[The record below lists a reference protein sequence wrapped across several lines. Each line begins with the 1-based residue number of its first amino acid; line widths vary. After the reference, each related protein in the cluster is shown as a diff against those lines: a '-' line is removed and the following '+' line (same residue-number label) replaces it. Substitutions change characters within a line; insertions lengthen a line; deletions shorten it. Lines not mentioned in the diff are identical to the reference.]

1 MENVNDIFR
10 AFGPEYI
17 ERFGDDLPGEH
28 RKAMDAILKC
38 RTQEAGI
45 ALYECEDCG
54 HSHTM
59 YRSCGNRHCP
69 TCQHHKTREW
79 LESQINRQLPG
90 HHFMLTFT
98 VPESLRRF
106 IRSHQRLAYAALFK
120 ASAGAIKKLAADD
133 KHIGGDLP
141 GFFGV
146 LHTWGRTL
154 EYHPH
159 IHYIA
164 PGGALSSKDGAWH
177 PSRADFYLPVRA
189 LSKIF
194 RAKFRDEMKAAGLE
208 GEIPV
213 EVWETEWNV
222 NCQAVGASAASLK
235 YLAPYVFKVA
245 IANSRIVKVE
255 NRTVTFRY
263 QKPKSSRWRTMALDA
278 LEFIRSFLQHVLPTG
293 FMKVRYFGFI
303 NPNCKV
309 GLDTISALIELS
321 YGFNLPELDADVLE
335 PWQPIVCPHC
345 GGALKLR
352 AIVLS
357 NGTVIRP
364 G

>member
-1 MENVNDIFR
+1 VPLLR
-10 AFGPEYI
+10 QSP
-17 ERFGDDLPGEH
+17 L
-28 RKAMDAILKC
+28 
-38 RTQEAGI
+38 
-45 ALYECEDCG
+45 
-54 HSHTM
+54 
-59 YRSCGNRHCP
+59 P
-69 TCQHHKTREW
+69 TCQHFKTREW
-79 LESQINRQLPG
+79 LESRINRQLPG

-120 ASAGAIKKLAADD
+120 ASAEAIKKLAADD

-159 IHYIA
+159 IHTIA
-164 PGGALSSKDGAWH
+164 AGGALSSKDGAWH
-177 PSRADFYLPVRA
+177 PSRVDFYLPVRA

-194 RAKFRDEMKAAGLE
+194 RAKFRDAMKAAGLE

-245 IANSRIVKVE
+245 IANSRILKVE

-278 LEFIRSFLQHVLPTG
+278 LEFIRRFLQHVLPTG

-335 PWQPIVCPHC
+335 PWQPIMCPHC

-352 AIVLS
+352 MIVLS

>member
-1 MENVNDIFR
+1 MTSINEIFST
-10 AFGPEYI
+10 FGPEYI
-17 ERFGDDLPGEH
+17 ERFGGHMPGEH
-28 RKAMDAILKC
+28 RKAVDAMISC
-38 RTQEAGI
+38 HTQKAGL
-45 ALYECEDCG
+45 AYYECEQCG
-54 HSHTM
+54 QLHVV
-59 YRSCGNRHCP
+59 YRSCGNRHCSA
-69 TCQHHKTREW
+69 CQHLKTRKW
-79 LESQINRQLPG
+79 LETQIDRQLPG

-106 IRSHQRLAYAALFK
+106 IRSHQRVAYSALFK
-120 ASAGAIKKLAADD
+120 SSSEAIKKLVADE

-164 PGGALSSKDGAWH
+164 SGGALSAKDGIWH
-177 PSRADFYLPVRA
+177 PSRIDFYVPVKA

-194 RAKFRDEMKAAGLE
+194 RAKFRDEMKAKGLE
-208 GEIPV
+208 GNIPP

-222 NCQAVGASAASLK
+222 NCQAVGESSASLK

-245 IANSRIVKVE
+245 ISNSRILKVE
-255 NRTVTFRY
+255 NRIVTFTY
-263 QKPKSSRWRTMALDA
+263 KKPRSSRLRTMALDVM
-278 LEFIRSFLQHVLPTG
+278 EFIRRFLQHVLPTG
-293 FMKVRYFGFI
+293 FMKVRYFGFM

-309 GLDTISALIELS
+309 KPDTVNTLIELS
-321 YGFNLPELDADVLE
+321 YGFGLPEMEADDLE
-335 PWQPIVCPHC
+335 PWEPLVCPHC
-345 GGALKLR
+345 GGALKLH
-352 AIVLS
+352 ALVLS
-357 NGTVIRP
+357 NGMVIRP